1 MRPARIVATAI
12 ISMLAFVV
20 ADAYVG
26 CLLSLPGNPALNLTS
41 AFRDLPAYLAGHG
54 PLSLDAAALATG
66 LVAACIPW
74 LAWAWSLTHG
84 HAQRQGEEHG
94 SARWGT
100 VREGRRFMDL
110 KNPDNNVILTENFG
124 MAMSRPDHDRRYE
137 RNRNVLVVGG
147 SGSGKTRGFFEP
159 NVMQMSAN
167 YLVTDPKG
175 ESLPRLGHMLAD
187 AGYRVLSFNTVD
199 FSRSLHYNP
208 LAYVQDEAD
217 ILEFVTCLI
226 DNTSGDKEHAGDP
239 FWENAERLLYVAL
252 IGYLVRHCPPADRSL
267 SGLVTLLSLA
277 KAKESDEDYRSP
289 LDLLFEEVET
299 GLRYVVSGGGAPFV
313 PTRRVSYDPGGG
325 KSRWV
330 RVADPVS
337 VDSDFCLLHY
347 KMFKDAAGKTLKSI
361 LVSCNTRMEP
371 FAIPQVRELVRF
383 DEMELDRLGDEDER
397 RAVFAIMSDTSS
409 LYSFLFAIMVW
420 QAMNILCKRALMR
433 YGGALPTPVM
443 LLMDEFA
450 NIGKLPD
457 VEKMVA
463 VVRSRNISMAF
474 GLQSLS
480 QLKSAYRDDAATIV
494 DCCDTTL
501 FLGGKSTDTVK
512 EIAESVGKETVA
524 TVTWNESRGAQ
535 SSSTRN
541 WNTVERDLIQPA
553 EVAKLPRDEA
563 IVLIAGANPL
573 RDRKYD
579 VSRHPKW
586 RDVYPGH
593 PGAAYERPF
602 DFGEYSERMRA
613 ARAARERGEGEH
625 AEC

>member
-1 MRPARIVATAI
+1 MPAKVITTAI
-12 ISMLAFVV
+12 LSVAAFLL
-20 ADAYVG
+20 ADAYAA
-26 CLLSLPGNPALNLTS
+26 CLLSLPGSPVQNLTT
-41 AFRDLPAYLAGHG
+41 ALYELPSFLSGHG

-66 LVAACIPW
+66 LVAACGVW
-74 LAWAWSLTHG
+74 CAWAYSLTHG
-84 HAQRQGEEHG
+84 QAQRQGEEHG

-100 VREGRRFMDL
+100 VRAGRKFMDL
-110 KNPDNNVILTENFG
+110 KNPANNVILTERFG

-299 GLRYVVSGGGAPFV
+299 GLRYVVSGCGAPFD

-371 FAIPQVRELVRF
+371 FAIPQVRELVSF
-383 DEMELDRLGDEDER
+383 DEMELDRLGDAGER
-397 RAVFAIMSDTSS
+397 RAVFAVMSDTSS
-409 LYSFLFAIMVW
+409 LYSFLFAIMMW
-420 QAMNILCKRALMR
+420 QTMNILCKRALTV
-433 YGGALPTPVM
+433 YGGTLPAPVM
-443 LLMDEFA
+443 LLLDEFA

-535 SSSTRN
+535 ASSTRN

-563 IVLIAGANPL
+563 IVLIAGTDPL
-573 RDRKYD
+573 CDKKYD
-579 VSRHPKW
+579 ITRHPMW
-586 RDVYPGH
+586 DAVYPGH
-593 PGAAYERPF
+593 PGSTHAHPF
-602 DFGEYSERMRA
+602 DFREYAERR
-613 ARAARERGEGEH
+613 RE
-625 AEC
+625 AK

>member
-1 MRPARIVATAI
+1 
-12 ISMLAFVV
+12 MLEA
-20 ADAYVG
+20 
-26 CLLSLPGNPALNLTS
+26 
-41 AFRDLPAYLAGHG
+41 
-54 PLSLDAAALATG
+54 
-66 LVAACIPW
+66 
-74 LAWAWSLTHG
+74 
-84 HAQRQGEEHG
+84 
-94 SARWGT
+94 
-100 VREGRRFMDL
+100 
-110 KNPDNNVILTENFG
+110 
-124 MAMSRPDHDRRYE
+124 
-137 RNRNVLVVGG
+137 
-147 SGSGKTRGFFEP
+147 
-159 NVMQMSAN
+159 
-167 YLVTDPKG
+167 
-175 ESLPRLGHMLAD
+175 
-187 AGYRVLSFNTVD
+187 AGYKVLSFNTVD
-199 FSRSLHYNP
+199 FSKSLHYNP

-217 ILEFVTCLI
+217 ILEFVACLI
-226 DNTSGDKEHAGDP
+226 DNTAGDKEHAGDP

-299 GLRYVVSGGGAPFV
+299 GLRYVAAENDSPFDPERRMSYSPGA
-313 PTRRVSYDPGGG
+313 G
-325 KSRWV
+325 RWAK
-330 RVADPVS
+330 VADPIAI
-337 VDSDFCLLHY
+337 DSDFCLLHY

-383 DEMELDRLGDEDER
+383 DEMELDRLGDAGEK

-409 LYSFLFAIMVW
+409 LYSFLFAIMTW
-420 QAMNILCKRALMR
+420 QAMNILCKRALIR

-480 QLKSAYRDDAATIV
+480 QLKSAYKGDAATIV

-579 VSRHPKW
+579 VTRHPRW

-593 PGAAYERPF
+593 SGAAYERPF
-602 DFGEYSERMRA
+602 DFEEYAKRMRA
-613 ARAARERGEGEH
+613 QDKNAREEGEP

>member
-1 MRPARIVATAI
+1 MRPAGVVAAATLSAA
-12 ISMLAFVV
+12 AFLL
-20 ADAYVG
+20 ADAYAA
-26 CLLSLPGNPALNLTS
+26 CLLSLPGNPVANLTE
-41 AFRDLPAYLAGHG
+41 AIYQLPSFLLGHG
-54 PLSLDAAALATG
+54 PLSLDVAALATG
-66 LVAACIPW
+66 LVAACAVW
-74 LAWAWSLTHG
+74 CAWAYSLTHG

-94 SARWGT
+94 SAQWGT
-100 VREGRRFMDL
+100 MREGRRFMDL
-110 KNPDNNVILTENFG
+110 KNPDNNVILTERYG

-175 ESLPRLGHMLAD
+175 ESLPRLGHMLEG
-187 AGYRVLSFNTVD
+187 AGYAVLSFNTVD
-199 FSRSLHYNP
+199 FSKSLHYNP

-217 ILEFVTCLI
+217 ILEFVACLI

-252 IGYLVRHCPPADRSL
+252 IGYLMGHCPPADRSL

-277 KAKESDEDYRSP
+277 KAKEADEDYRSP

-299 GLRYVVSGGGAPFV
+299 GMRFAAGAAEGAPFD
-313 PTRRVSYDPGGG
+313 PSRRVSYDPGAGG
-325 KSRWV
+325 RRWM
-330 RVADPVS
+330 RVAEPVP

-371 FAIPQVRELVRF
+371 FAIPQVRELVSY
-383 DEMELDRLGDEDER
+383 DEMELDLLGDAGER
-397 RAVFAIMSDTSS
+397 RAVFAVMSDTSS
-409 LYSFLFAIMVW
+409 LYSFLFAIMMW
-420 QAMNILCKRALMR
+420 QTMNILCKRALSL
-433 YGGALPTPVM
+433 YGGTLPTPVM

-450 NIGKLPD
+450 NIGRLPD

-480 QLKSAYRDDAATIV
+480 QLKSAYKDDAATII

-512 EIAESVGKETVA
+512 EIAESVGKETVS
-524 TVTWNESRGAQ
+524 TITWNESRGA
-535 SSSTRN
+535 SASSTRN
-541 WNTVERDLIQPA
+541 WNAIERDLIQPA

-563 IVLIAGANPL
+563 IVLIAGADPL

-579 VSRHPKW
+579 VCRHPRW
-586 RDVYPGH
+586 HEVYPGH
-593 PGAAYERPF
+593 PGAAHAQPF
-602 DFGEYSERMRA
+602 DFKEYA
-613 ARAARERGEGEH
+613 ERGR
-625 AEC
+625 AESRP